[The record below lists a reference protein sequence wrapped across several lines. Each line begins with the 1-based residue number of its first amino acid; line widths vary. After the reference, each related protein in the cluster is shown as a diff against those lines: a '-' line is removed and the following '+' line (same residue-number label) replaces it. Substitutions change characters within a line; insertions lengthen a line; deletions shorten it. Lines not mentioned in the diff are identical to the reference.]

1 VSATTLAATLTALF
15 CGNWSIVVPGP
26 RVLALVVFTAM
37 ASRGPVMGRG
47 NEAGGGCVADITA
60 PPGMRA
66 HQTPAKP

>member
-1 VSATTLAATLTALF
+1 
-15 CGNWSIVVPGP
+15 
-26 RVLALVVFTAM
+26 VLELVVFTAM